1 MSTHIWPDLERFV
14 QQELSSGR
22 FPDREALIAHALRL
36 LQRDREDA
44 IAGIRA
50 GLDDVAAGRG
60 EPLPIATER
69 QQKTKQTFEALSKEW
84 KAQTRFMSSFTDMAM
99 LPTYQRIIGLG
110 PVAVPW
116 LLQELENDPDYWFSA
131 LEAITGEN
139 PVPEELR
146 GNLEGMA
153 AAWLEWGRVHGYVA
167 GQCDTI
173 RSRISW
179 IGPVLPQ
186 SSPTAAGPSP

>member
-1 MSTHIWPDLERFV
+1 MSTHISHDLERFV
-14 QQELSSGR
+14 QQEIASGR

-44 IAGIRA
+44 VDGIRA

-60 EPLPIATER
+60 EPLPIAAER

-99 LPTYQRIIGLG
+99 LPAYQRIIGLG
-110 PVAVPW
+110 PAAVPW
-116 LLQELENDPDYWFSA
+116 LLQELKSEPDYWFWA

-146 GNLEGMA
+146 GKREEMA
-153 AAWLEWGRVHGYVA
+153 AAWLEWGRVHGYLANV
-167 GQCDTI
+167 
-173 RSRISW
+173 
-179 IGPVLPQ
+179 
-186 SSPTAAGPSP
+186 